1 MKTKLLIVSFLF
13 FSLSGMAQSS
23 VTTEEFQILLGKWE
37 GTLTYMDYTS
47 NTPYSMPANV
57 TVTEGKNK
65 NQLILHNEY
74 PNEPK
79 ANGKGKI
86 NLSKNGQ
93 AINGSDLISRE
104 NLENGDLELVT
115 ESMGKDNNEKALIRI
130 VYVIGKDRFIMRK
143 EVKFE
148 NSESWLQRNEF
159 SYRRMN

>member
-1 MKTKLLIVSFLF
+1 MKTNLLFASFLF
-13 FSLSGMAQSS
+13 FSLSGIAQSS
-23 VTTEEFQILLGKWE
+23 VTVEEFQILLGKWE
-37 GTLTYMDYTS
+37 GTLTYIDYTS

-65 NQLILHNEY
+65 NQLVLLNEY

-86 NLSKNGQ
+86 NFSKNGQ
-93 AINGSDLISRE
+93 ALNGSDLISRE

-159 SYRRMN
+159 SYRRMD